1 MSRLIQLPS
10 GTFIAPGAI
19 QMIEARSLMR
29 PHVDHA
35 GQSWPAMVFVET
47 RNQVVRVPCSNFVAA
62 ENLRDAIGDL
72 VNASFANAQAR
83 RGEAAPTA
91 RGAESAP
98 PARGSEAAP
107 PARGAGE
114 RVMPEACFRSG
125 TDGASLP
132 GQMMAPRHNAPGA
145 FAEAS

>member
-19 QMIEARSLMR
+19 QMVEARSLMR

-35 GQSWPAMVFVET
+35 GQEWPAMVFIET
-47 RNQVVRVPCSNFVAA
+47 RNQVVRVPCATFADA

-72 VNASFANAQAR
+72 VNASHANAQAR
-83 RGEAAPTA
+83 H
-91 RGAESAP
+91 AESAP
-98 PARGSEAAP
+98 PARRGETTHPSRGEAAP
-107 PARGAGE
+107 SARGTGQ
-114 RVMPEACFRSG
+114 RS
-125 TDGASLP
+125 DGAALP
-132 GQMMAPRHNAPGA
+132 AQMMAPRQAARGA

>member
-19 QMIEARSLMR
+19 QMVEARSLMR

-35 GQSWPAMVFVET
+35 GQEWPAMVCIET
-47 RNQVVRVPCSNFVAA
+47 RNQVVRVPCASFVDA

-72 VNASFANAQAR
+72 VNASHANAQAR
-83 RGEAAPTA
+83 H
-91 RGAESAP
+91 AESAP
-98 PARGSEAAP
+98 PARGTGQ
-107 PARGAGE
+107 RI
-114 RVMPEACFRSG
+114 
-125 TDGASLP
+125 DGAALP
-132 GQMMAPRHNAPGA
+132 AQMMAPRQAARGA

>member
-19 QMIEARSLMR
+19 QMVEARSLMR
-29 PHVDHA
+29 PHVDRA
-35 GQSWPAMVFVET
+35 GQEWPAMVFIET

-62 ENLRDAIGDL
+62 DNLRDAIGDL

-91 RGAESAP
+91 RGA
-98 PARGSEAAP
+98 
-107 PARGAGE
+107 GE
-114 RVMPEACFRSG
+114 GVMPEACFRQG

-132 GQMMAPRHNAPGA
+132 GQMMARRHNAPGA